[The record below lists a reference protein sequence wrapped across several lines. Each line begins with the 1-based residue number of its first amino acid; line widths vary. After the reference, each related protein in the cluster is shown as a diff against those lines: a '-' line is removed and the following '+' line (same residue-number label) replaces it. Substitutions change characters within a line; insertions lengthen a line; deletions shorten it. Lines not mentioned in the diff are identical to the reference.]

1 MTKPGLISHS
11 CVSFAELLV
20 LILQCCIVVVVVVV
34 VCMSEPNLAASPS
47 SCSTVRR
54 SNWFRQCER
63 TDTQTPSVLLP
74 SLPHSVVSLT
84 RPSTFSPTKEEEKH
98 PPSLLHHSLALLNH
112 HGTEMQ
118 NTRVFTALQFWGL
131 WVYFLM
137 NSLTWTTLYSIL
149 CFSFMYIESAHFWVT
164 EMGPKS
170 INAVLDEAAVMS
182 GCLMLYIFT
191 F

>member
-1 MTKPGLISHS
+1 MTKPSLISRS

-20 LILQCCIVVVVVVV
+20 LILQCCPVVVAVVV

-63 TDTQTPSVLLP
+63 TDSQTPSVLLP

-98 PPSLLHHSLALLNH
+98 SPSLSLLLHHLLAPLNL
-112 HGTEMQ
+112 HGTEIWSLLDHFYSSSVLR
-118 NTRVFTALQFWGL
+118 TLGL
-131 WVYFLM
+131 FLM
-137 NSLTWTTLYSIL
+137 NSLTWTTLYTL
-149 CFSFMYIESAHFWVT
+149 LFFHVYWKCTFFRLQKWVQ
-164 EMGPKS
+164 
-170 INAVLDEAAVMS
+170 NL
-182 GCLMLYIFT
+182 
-191 F
+191 